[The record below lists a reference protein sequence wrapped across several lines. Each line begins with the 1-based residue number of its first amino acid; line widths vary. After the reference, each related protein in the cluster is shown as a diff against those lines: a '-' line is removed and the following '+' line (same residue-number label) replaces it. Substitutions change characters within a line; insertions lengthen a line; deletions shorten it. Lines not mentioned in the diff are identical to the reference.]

1 MPLVKI
7 NADGP
12 FLPPD
17 TRERLRQALDA
28 TPAGAPVV
36 ICIHGY
42 KFSPHVPAHDPH
54 DHILA
59 LDPELTS
66 RKVLSWPRALGFG
79 TGTAQEGLC
88 IALGW
93 EARGTIWQAYDMA
106 RQTGEALAR
115 LIWKMD
121 RPVQLIGHSLG
132 ARVILSALPRLPAV
146 AVRRAILLAGAEFRS
161 AAYHALDSEAGRT
174 VEILNVTSRE
184 NRLYDLMF
192 EMALRPDHGASRALG
207 AGLGAL
213 RRNWCDLA
221 IDNVRARA
229 VLDRLGYPIPAPDR
243 RVCHWSPYL
252 RAGLFDLYRVAL
264 RTPECLPL
272 ALLQDEL
279 QSLTLQAPPRSR
291 WRAQESVAS
300 PLSFSRKASS

>member
-1 MPLVKI
+1 MPLLKI
-7 NADGP
+7 NAEGP
-12 FLPPD
+12 FLPPE
-17 TRERLRQALDA
+17 TRVRLRQALDA
-28 TPAGAPVV
+28 TPKGAPVV

-42 KFSPHVPAHDPH
+42 KFSPQIAAHDPH

-59 LDPELTS
+59 LDPGLNS

-132 ARVILSALPRLPAV
+132 ARVILSALPRLPADTV
-146 AVRRAILLAGAEFRS
+146 QRAILLAGAEFRS
-161 AAYHALDSEAGRT
+161 AALHALESEAGRT

-184 NRLYDLMF
+184 NRIYDLMV
-192 EMALRPDHGASRALG
+192 EMALRPDHGASRTLG
-207 AGLGAL
+207 AGLGEL

-221 IDNVRARA
+221 IDKAQARA
-229 VLDRLGYPIPAPDR
+229 TLARLGYAVPAPDR

-252 RAGLFDLYRVAL
+252 REGLFDLYRVAL
-264 RTPECLPL
+264 RVPERLPL
-272 ALLQDEL
+272 ALLQE
-279 QSLTLQAPPRSR
+279 TLQPVPSLAPPRSR

>member
-1 MPLVKI
+1 MPLLKI

-12 FLPPD
+12 FLPPE
-17 TRERLRQALDA
+17 TRVRLRHALDA
-28 TPAGAPVV
+28 TPKGAPVV
-36 ICIHGY
+36 ICLHGY
-42 KFSPHVPAHDPH
+42 KFSPRAPAHDPH

-59 LDPELTS
+59 LDPGLSS

-93 EARGTIWQAYDMA
+93 EARGTIWQAFDMA

-132 ARVILSALPRLPAV
+132 ARVILSALPRLPAG

-161 AAYHALDSEAGRT
+161 AALHALDSEAGRAT
-174 VEILNVTSRE
+174 EILNVTSRE
-184 NRLYDLMF
+184 NRFYDLMF
-192 EMALRPDHGASRALG
+192 EMALPAEHGASRALG
-207 AGLGAL
+207 AGLGEV

-221 IDNVRARA
+221 IDDSMARA
-229 VLDRLGYPIPAPDR
+229 ALAGLGYPIPAPDR

-252 RAGLFDLYRVAL
+252 REGLFDLYRVVL
-264 RTPECLPL
+264 RTPERLPL
-272 ALLQDEL
+272 ALLQDSV
-279 QSLTLQAPPRSR
+279 QPIPPRSR
-291 WRAQESVAS
+291 WRAQESVGS